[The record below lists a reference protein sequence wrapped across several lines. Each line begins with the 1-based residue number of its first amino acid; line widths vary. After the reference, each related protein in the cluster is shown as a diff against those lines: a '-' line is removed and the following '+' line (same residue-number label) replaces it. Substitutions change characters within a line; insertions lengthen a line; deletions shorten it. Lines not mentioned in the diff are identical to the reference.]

1 VQGKRKPQKFG
12 RPFLA
17 LGPLSSSGYIIFE
30 FFSNIILVWVV
41 KKFRIFGKI
50 LVMLE
55 QITGEVV
62 TDDQD
67 KDKDQPI
74 PKGYAR
80 NEMGKLV
87 LKSKLAKDQQ
97 AFVDAMQDQYKNRPE
112 VIAAA
117 KAKASKLKAMQS
129 QPK

>member
-1 VQGKRKPQKFG
+1 M
-12 RPFLA
+12 
-17 LGPLSSSGYIIFE
+17 E
-30 FFSNIILVWVV
+30 

-62 TDDQD
+62 TDD
-67 KDKDQPI
+67 KDEDQDQPI
-74 PKGYAR
+74 PKGYVR

-87 LKSKLAKDQQ
+87 LKSKAAKDQQ
-97 AFVDAMQDQYKNRPE
+97 AFVDAMQNQYKNRPE

-129 QPK
+129 QNK